1 MGRLEEVGVI
11 EMRAASE
18 NPRDPVDTDATDPR
32 VRSHAVVLGFLL
44 IFACLTWAIPFGA
57 TFAVALVASFTLAK
71 APRWWR
77 ALVGCVA
84 MTGMLFGLAYTA
96 YLFIVH

>member
-1 MGRLEEVGVI
+1 MSDRSSSSDVVVLNG
-11 EMRAASE
+11 
-18 NPRDPVDTDATDPR
+18 PTDPR

-44 IFACLTWAIPFGA
+44 VFALVTWTMPFGC
-57 TFAVALVASFTLAK
+57 TFGVALIASFTLSR

-84 MTGMLFGLAYTA
+84 LSGFLFGIAYTIW
-96 YLFIVH
+96 LFVAH